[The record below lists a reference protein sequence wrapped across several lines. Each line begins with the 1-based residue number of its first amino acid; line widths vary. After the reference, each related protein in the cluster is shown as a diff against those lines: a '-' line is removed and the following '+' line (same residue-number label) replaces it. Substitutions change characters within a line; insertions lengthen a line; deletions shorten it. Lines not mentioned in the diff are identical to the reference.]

1 MADEIKNFL
10 RDFSWTGFGI
20 ASALFIEYL
29 FYLIAGRLLGPAT
42 FGIFGV
48 IMSFYYITVRS
59 PFSVIELTSRK
70 IETDSFDVF
79 QQLGRK
85 TLLMGFMVFAVFLL
99 SSPLISSV
107 LGIPLKPF
115 MLFCL
120 VFPLSYFT
128 AVGLGS
134 LQGAQKFRE
143 YAFFEINSSLTKFL
157 AVFLIAFS
165 GWGLIG
171 AVMAPV
177 LEVFAGFAVIYYFLK
192 PSLESAKFQYK
203 DVLVRSAIIV
213 FAINMAFNIDL
224 ILLKFFYPSETVG
237 LYYSISVVGKAIIF
251 GSAAINKTVFPRFN
265 GGKIDSRL
273 LTASMI
279 LLASGG
285 ALAMLFFKFFGDIFI
300 DLTFGAQFSAASS
313 FAPAYMLF
321 ITLVGA
327 CGVMGNYYL
336 STERKNLK
344 LLLLLPAIQI
354 FLIVLFHETVFQ
366 VIYSGITASLITL
379 LALLNP
385 LRKSE
390 LR

>member
-20 ASALFIEYL
+20 ASTLFIDYL
-29 FYLIAGRLLGPAT
+29 FYLIAGRLLGPAI

-70 IETDSFDVF
+70 IETDSFNVF
-79 QQLGRK
+79 RQLGRK
-85 TLLMGFMVFAVFLL
+85 TLLMGFVAFVLFLM
-99 SSPLISSV
+99 SSPLVSSV
-107 LGIPLKPF
+107 LGIPLRPF

-134 LQGAQKFRE
+134 LQGAKRFRE
-143 YAFFEINSSLTKFL
+143 YAFFEISSSLTKFL
-157 AVFLIAFS
+157 AVFLIAFT

-192 PSLESAKFQYK
+192 PSLESAQFQYN

-224 ILLKFFYPSETVG
+224 ILLKFFYSSETVG
-237 LYYSISVVGKAIIF
+237 LYYSVSVVGKAIIF
-251 GSAAINKTVFPRFN
+251 GSAAINKTVFARFK
-265 GGKIDSRL
+265 GEEVDLRL

-285 ALAMLFFKFFGDIFI
+285 ALAILLFKAFGELFLE
-300 DLTFGAQFSAASS
+300 LTFGAQFSAASS

-327 CGVMGNYYL
+327 CGVIGNYYL

-344 LLLLLPAIQI
+344 FLLLLPAIQI
-354 FLIVLFHETVFQ
+354 FLIILFHETVFH

-379 LALLNP
+379 LVLLIS
-385 LRKSE
+385 LRNGE
-390 LR
+390 IR